1 MRNPTSSSF
10 TFGCLKVQ
18 KKLQMTTEAIPL
30 IAMTNSNGVR
40 IIPEFPKLQF
50 SQEKQL
56 SRKKHLA

>member
-1 MRNPTSSSF
+1 
-10 TFGCLKVQ
+10 
-18 KKLQMTTEAIPL
+18 MTTEAIPL